1 MRMSE
6 VSKGQIQTTSL
17 DHLGLVAAICQ
28 DLKIAQRIDS
38 RLPCDSQRKVSPG
51 RSVVAMILNGLGFT
65 NRRMYLTNQFFES
78 KAIERLLGP
87 DLSAKDIT
95 DYTLGHALD
104 DIAEYG
110 SSKLFAE
117 VAFGIAIDNNLL
129 DDKNHLDTTSILVH
143 GAYEVN
149 DDPKTIEVVRGFS
162 KDHRPDLKQ
171 IVLSLVVNGASSI
184 PLWMDP
190 LDGNSSD
197 KVSFHETIKKV
208 EDFRAQIDIK
218 GKFKWIADAA
228 LYTKER
234 LLKSNDYV
242 WVTRVPEN
250 ITEAKDLIGKL
261 DEEIAWVEGE
271 EGYKTAEYKS
281 FYGGIEQRWLL
292 VFSEQAYEREK
303 KTLERKLEREE
314 EKLKQVL
321 WHFGNQKF
329 HCERDACK
337 AFEELKK
344 RCTLHTLTGQLV
356 VVDKHIGRGR
366 PKKSSEK
373 VIIGYRMDT
382 RFERNHGEIT
392 KLLNKKG
399 RFILATNELDSQGY
413 KNEQILGEYKEQQ
426 NVEGGFRFLK
436 DPWFM
441 LDSIFLKLPRRVE
454 ALMMVMTLCLLVY
467 NVGQH
472 KLRKRLKESNMTL
485 PNQLGKEV
493 CNPTLKWI
501 FQIMEG
507 IDVVYFYNESLSET
521 TREVITNLNK
531 LRKKIIWLFGRNAAW
546 IYELYYENEASCLG
560 T

>member
-1 MRMSE
+1 MSE
-6 VSKGQIQTTSL
+6 VSKGQIQTTAL

-51 RSVVAMILNGLGFT
+51 RAVIAMILNGLGFT

-87 DLSAKDIT
+87 DLNAKDIT

-129 DDKNHLDTTSILVH
+129 EDKNHLDTTSVLVH
-143 GAYEVN
+143 GAYEVD

-250 ITEAKDLIGKL
+250 ITEAKHLIEKL
-261 DEEIAWVEGE
+261 DKEIAWVQAEA
-271 EGYKTAEYKS
+271 GYKTAEYKS

-303 KTLERKLEREE
+303 KTLEKKLEREE
-314 EKLKQVL
+314 EKLQQVL
-321 WHFGNQKF
+321 WHFGNQEF

-337 AFEELKK
+337 AFEELKQK
-344 RCTLHTLTGQLV
+344 STLHTLTGQLV
-356 VVDKHIGRGR
+356 VVDKHTGRGR
-366 PKKSSEK
+366 PKKSSKK
-373 VIIGYRMDT
+373 VITGYRMDT
-382 RFERNHGEIT
+382 RFERDHGEIA

-413 KNEQILGEYKEQQ
+413 KNEQILQEYKEQQ

-441 LDSIFLKLPRRVE
+441 LDSIFLKSPRRIE

-467 NVGQH
+467 NVGQY

-485 PNQLGKEV
+485 PNQLGKEI

-507 IDVVYFYNESLSET
+507 IDVVYFYNESLSVT
-521 TREVITNLNK
+521 NREVITNLNR
-531 LRKKIIWLFGRNAAW
+531 LRKKIIWLFGKNAAW

>member
-1 MRMSE
+1 MSE
-6 VSKGQIQTTSL
+6 VSEGQIQTTAL

-28 DLKIAQRIDS
+28 DLKIAERIES
-38 RLPCDSQRKVSPG
+38 RLPCDSQRKVSAG
-51 RSVVAMILNGLGFT
+51 RAVVAMILNGLGFT

-87 DLSAKDIT
+87 DLNAKDIT

-110 SSKLFAE
+110 ASKLFAE

-129 DDKNHLDTTSILVH
+129 EDTNHLDTTSILVH

-184 PLWMDP
+184 PLWMDS

-197 KVSFHETIKKV
+197 KVSFHDTIKRV
-208 EDFRAQIDIK
+208 EDFREQIDIK

-234 LLKSNDYV
+234 LLKSNDYL

-250 ITEAKDLIGKL
+250 IIEAKELIEQL
-261 DEEIAWVEGE
+261 DEEIAWEEGE
-271 EGYKTAEYKS
+271 GGYKTAEYKS
-281 FYGGIEQRWLL
+281 CYGGIEQRWLL
-292 VFSEQAYEREK
+292 VFSEQAHEREK
-303 KTLERKLEREE
+303 KTLEKKLEREE
-314 EKLKQVL
+314 KELKQEL
-321 WHFGNQKF
+321 WHFGNQEF
-329 HCERDACK
+329 HCETDARK
-337 AFEELKK
+337 AFEGLKEK
-344 RCTLHTLTGQLV
+344 SKLHKLTGELV
-356 VVDKHIGRGR
+356 AIDKHTVRGR
-366 PKKSSEK
+366 PKKDSEK
-373 VIIGYRMDT
+373 VIIGYRMET
-382 RFERNHGEIT
+382 AFERNQEEIG

-399 RFILATNELDSQGY
+399 RFILATNELDAQEY

-441 LDSIFLKLPRRVE
+441 LDSVFLKLPRRIE

-467 NVGQH
+467 NVGQY
-472 KLRKRLKESNMTL
+472 KLRKRLKENNITV

-493 CNPTLKWI
+493 FNPTLKWI

-507 IDVVYFYNESLSET
+507 IDVVYFYNESLSRT
-521 TREVITNLNK
+521 NREVITNLNK
-531 LRKKIIWLFGRNAAW
+531 LRKKIIWLFGRNATW
-546 IYELYYENEASCLG
+546 IYALSYENEASCLG